1 MDQVINLKSEGK
13 MFVDKAEI
21 FLKAGDGGH
30 GGMSF
35 RREKYVPNGGPD
47 GGDGGHG
54 GDIVFMA
61 DHSLRTL
68 AAFKYKRKYKAE
80 NGGNGTGGRSS
91 GKSAETL
98 LIRLPVGTIIKNSE
112 TGQII
117 GDLSEEGQRFV
128 AVAGGRGGKGNM
140 NYATAT
146 RQAPRFAQGGVKGEE
161 KALILELKLLAD
173 VGLIGFP
180 NVGKSTF
187 LSVVTKAKPKIANYH
202 FTTITPNLGVVEW
215 KNAEPFVI
223 ADIPGLIE
231 NAHMGTGLGDQFLRH
246 VERTKLLLHF
256 LDVAGSEGRDPLE
269 DFKIINDELRSYN
282 KKLSQRVQLVVL
294 NKLDLLEDQTPAKVI
309 AEKLEQ
315 EGYEV
320 FSISAATHIGL
331 EPLLNRL
338 VIRLEEIG
346 EVEPIFEV
354 EVEREVKVDEK
365 EFTIDQQGHTF
376 IVKGAFLERLINSVN
391 FDDLDSVGYFQRV
404 LKDKGI
410 FKELENMKI
419 QDEDLVRLNE
429 IEFEYFK

>member
-1 MDQVINLKSEGK
+1 MNWVNNLKSEGS

-47 GGDGGHG
+47 GGDGGQG
-54 GDIVFMA
+54 GNIVFVA
-61 DHSLRTL
+61 DQSLRTL
-68 AAFKYKRKYKAE
+68 APFKYKRKYKAD
-80 NGGNGTGGRSS
+80 NGGNGTGGQRS
-91 GKSAETL
+91 GKSVED
-98 LIRLPVGTIIKNSE
+98 LIIKVPLGTIIKNSE
-112 TGQII
+112 TNQII
-117 GDLSEEGQRFV
+117 CDLSEPGQRFV
-128 AVAGGRGGKGNM
+128 ATRGGRGGKGNM
-140 NYATAT
+140 NFATAT
-146 RQAPRFAQGGVKGEE
+146 RQAPRFAQGGIKGEE

-173 VGLIGFP
+173 VGLVGFP

-187 LSVVTKAKPKIANYH
+187 LSVVTKARPKIANYH

-231 NAHMGTGLGDQFLRH
+231 NAHLGTGLGDQFLRH

-256 LDVAGSEGRDPLE
+256 LDVSGSEGRDPLE
-269 DFKIINDELRSYN
+269 DFKKINKELQRYN
-282 KKLSQRVQLVVL
+282 EKLSKRVQLVVL
-294 NKLDLLEDQTPAKVI
+294 NKLDLLEDQEAANVI
-309 AEKLEQ
+309 SQKLQQ

-320 FSISAATHIGL
+320 FLISAVAHLGL

-338 VIRLEEIG
+338 VILLEEIG
-346 EVEPIFEV
+346 ELEPIFEV
-354 EVEREVKVDEK
+354 EVESEEKVKDK
-365 EFTIDQQGHTF
+365 EFTIEQEGHVF
-376 IVKGAFLERLINSVN
+376 IVKGDFLERLINSVN

-404 LKDKGI
+404 LKDKGV
-410 FKELENMKI
+410 FDQLEKMKI

-429 IEFEYFK
+429 IEFEYFS

>member
-1 MDQVINLKSEGK
+1 MNRVNNLKSEGN

-54 GDIVFMA
+54 GNIVFVA
-61 DHSLRTL
+61 DSSLRTL
-68 AAFKYKRKYKAE
+68 ASFKYKRRYKAD
-80 NGGNGTGGRSS
+80 NGGNGMGTQSS
-91 GKSAETL
+91 GKSVEDL
-98 LIRLPVGTIIKNSE
+98 VIKVPLGTIIKNSE
-112 TGQII
+112 TNQII
-117 GDLSEEGQRFV
+117 CDLSQPGQRFV
-128 AVAGGRGGKGNM
+128 AVRGGRGGKGNM
-140 NYATAT
+140 NFATAT
-146 RQAPRFAQGGVKGEE
+146 RQAPRFAQGGIKGEE
-161 KALILELKLLAD
+161 KALTLELKLLAD
-173 VGLIGFP
+173 VGLVGFP

-187 LSVVTKAKPKIANYH
+187 LSVVTKARPKIANYH

-231 NAHMGTGLGDQFLRH
+231 NAHLGTGLGDQFLRH

-256 LDVAGSEGRDPLE
+256 LDVSGSEGRDPLE
-269 DFKIINDELRSYN
+269 DFKTINKELQSYN
-282 KKLSQRVQLVVL
+282 EKLSKRVQLVVL
-294 NKLDLLEDQTPAKVI
+294 NKFDLLEDQEDANI
-309 AEKLEQ
+309 ISQKLEQ

-320 FSISAATHIGL
+320 FLISAVTHLGL
-331 EPLLNRL
+331 EALLNRL
-338 VIRLEEIG
+338 VILLEEIG

-354 EVEREVKVDEK
+354 EVESEEKVSDQ
-365 EFTIDQQGHTF
+365 EFTIEQEGHVF
-376 IVKGAFLERLINSVN
+376 IVKGDFLERLINSVN

-410 FKELENMKI
+410 FDQLEKMKI

-429 IEFEYFK
+429 IEFEYFS

>member
-1 MDQVINLKSEGK
+1 MNWVNKLKSEVN

-47 GGDGGHG
+47 GGDGGKG
-54 GDIVFMA
+54 GNIVFVA
-61 DHSLRTL
+61 DQSLRTL
-68 AAFKYKRKYKAE
+68 APFKYKRKYKAD
-80 NGGNGTGGRSS
+80 NGGNGSGGRSS
-91 GKSAETL
+91 GKSVEDL
-98 LIRLPVGTIIKNSE
+98 VIKVPVGTIIKNRESNR
-112 TGQII
+112 II
-117 GDLSEEGQRFV
+117 CDLSEDGQRFIG
-128 AVAGGRGGKGNM
+128 AQGGRGGKGNM

-146 RQAPRFAQGGVKGEE
+146 RQAPRFAQGGVKGQE
-161 KALILELKLLAD
+161 KALVLELKLLAD

-187 LSVVTKAKPKIANYH
+187 LSVVSKAKPKIANYH

-231 NAHMGTGLGDQFLRH
+231 NAHKGTGLGDQFLRH
-246 VERTKLLLHF
+246 IERTKLLLHF
-256 LDVAGSEGRDPLE
+256 LDVSSSEGRDPLE
-269 DFKIINDELRSYN
+269 DFEIINKELQNYN
-282 KKLSQRVQLVVL
+282 EKLSQRVQLVVL
-294 NKLDLLEDQTPAKVI
+294 NKVDLLEDQETAKVI
-309 AEKLEQ
+309 AQKLEHQ
-315 EGYEV
+315 GYEV
-320 FSISAATHIGL
+320 FSISAVTHLGL
-331 EPLLNRL
+331 EPLLKRL
-338 VIRLEEIG
+338 VILLGEIG
-346 EVEPIFEV
+346 QVEPIFEV
-354 EVEREVKVDEK
+354 EVESEEKVSEK
-365 EFTIDQQGHTF
+365 EFTIERQGHVF

-410 FKELENMKI
+410 FKELENMNI

-429 IEFEYFK
+429 IEFEYFS

>member
-1 MDQVINLKSEGK
+1 MNWVNNLKSEGN

-54 GDIVFMA
+54 GNIVFVA
-61 DHSLRTL
+61 DSSLRTL
-68 AAFKYKRKYKAE
+68 ASFKYKRRYKAD
-80 NGGNGTGGRSS
+80 NGGNGMGTQSS
-91 GKSAETL
+91 GKSVEDL
-98 LIRLPVGTIIKNSE
+98 VIKVPLGTIIKNSE
-112 TGQII
+112 TNQII
-117 GDLSEEGQRFV
+117 CDLSQPGQRFV
-128 AVAGGRGGKGNM
+128 AVRGGRGGKGNM
-140 NYATAT
+140 NFATAT
-146 RQAPRFAQGGVKGEE
+146 RQAPRFAQGGIKGEE
-161 KALILELKLLAD
+161 KALTLELKLLAD
-173 VGLIGFP
+173 VGLVGFP

-187 LSVVTKAKPKIANYH
+187 LSVVTKARPKIANYH

-231 NAHMGTGLGDQFLRH
+231 NAHLGTGLGDQFLRH

-256 LDVAGSEGRDPLE
+256 LDVSGSEGRDPLE
-269 DFKIINDELRSYN
+269 DFKTINKELQSYN
-282 KKLSQRVQLVVL
+282 EKLSKRVQLVVL
-294 NKLDLLEDQTPAKVI
+294 NKFDLLEDQEDANI
-309 AEKLEQ
+309 ISQKLEQ

-320 FSISAATHIGL
+320 FLISAVTHLGL
-331 EPLLNRL
+331 EALLNRL
-338 VIRLEEIG
+338 VILLEEIG

-354 EVEREVKVDEK
+354 EVESEEKVSDQ
-365 EFTIDQQGHTF
+365 EFTIEQEGHVF
-376 IVKGAFLERLINSVN
+376 IVKGDFLERLINSVN

-410 FKELENMKI
+410 FDQLEKMKI

-429 IEFEYFK
+429 IEFEYFS